1 MSIGDV
7 EINNSINIGRQLH
20 SSQRLGPHEWD
31 LEDPSS
37 FDRFWADVSR
47 KEYYFLISIISI
59 SSLSGARSLLRSLR
73 NEKDSELRNE
83 IVKKL
88 IMALLADIIKSL
100 FFYMLFG
107 SKAALKRMAKQLE
120 EICKDI
126 DEMVKEGL
134 IELDPG
140 TEKALNLLKT
150 FANHFDDEENE
161 VTNLNQNLKIPQPTR
176 AEQKINI
183 VAATQVILSNP
194 ASA

>member
-1 MSIGDV
+1 MNIDNV
-7 EINNSINIGRQLH
+7 EINNSITLGAQYH
-20 SSQRLGPHEWD
+20 SSQRLGAHEWN

-37 FDRFWADVSR
+37 FDRFWAEETR
-47 KEYYFLISIISI
+47 KQYYFLLSIISI
-59 SSLSGARSLLRSLR
+59 YSLSSAKSLLKNLR

-88 IMALLADIIKSL
+88 IMQLLADIIKSL

-107 SKAALKRMAKQLE
+107 SKAMLKHMAKQLK

-134 IELDPG
+134 IELDSG
-140 TEKALNLLKT
+140 TEKALNLLKG
-150 FANHFDDEENE
+150 FANHFDDENE
-161 VTNLNQNLKIPQPTR
+161 ATNLNQNLIIPQPTS
-176 AEQKINI
+176 AEQKIKT
-183 VAATQVILSNP
+183 VATTHVILSKP